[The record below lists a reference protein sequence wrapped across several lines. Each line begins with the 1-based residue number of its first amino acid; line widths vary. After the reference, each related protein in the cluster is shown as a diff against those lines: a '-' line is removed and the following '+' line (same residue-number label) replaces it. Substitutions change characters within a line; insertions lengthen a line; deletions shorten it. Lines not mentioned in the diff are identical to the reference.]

1 VCAKN
6 GKIALAVVS
15 FFDVLLVLL
24 LLGPLLFGSACMTSA
39 LISELSV
46 SGELN
51 MNCRRTLMC
60 EEQLTFC
67 CFVEGFCETAD
78 GGAIRS
84 AVTHRTGQPGQP
96 SQSWGGSRVWEKS
109 RGKKKK

>member
-24 LLGPLLFGSACMTSA
+24 LGPLLFGSACMTSA
-39 LISELSV
+39 LIFELSV

-51 MNCRRTLMC
+51 MNCCRRTLMADVRGAAHI
-60 EEQLTFC
+60 LFFC
-67 CFVEGFCETAD
+67 RE
-78 GGAIRS
+78 IL
-84 AVTHRTGQPGQP
+84 
-96 SQSWGGSRVWEKS
+96 
-109 RGKKKK
+109 

>member
-51 MNCRRTLMC
+51 MNCCRRTLMADVRGAAHI
-60 EEQLTFC
+60 LFFC
-67 CFVEGFCETAD
+67 RE
-78 GGAIRS
+78 IL
-84 AVTHRTGQPGQP
+84 
-96 SQSWGGSRVWEKS
+96 
-109 RGKKKK
+109 